1 MVDAERPTG
10 FNSEDLLTAVFE
22 AMPLAMLLVESSLII
37 RWASKKGAILFGC
50 EQETLVGQSIRPNQN
65 GHWTLV
71 DGHDFH
77 EKIRNL
83 FRSGDSITGEEQI
96 ISLYSNGKRIERH
109 IRMNAS
115 LLESADTP
123 LVLMAIEDITPL
135 KELEEKSKETERL
148 SLSIQMIRNAIH
160 DLNQPLSALVGN
172 LDLLEQHLSVDA
184 PLRAR
189 VEKILE
195 SANGVTEVVRRLQ
208 MIVHAPKKREVL
220 RAGTTRPMA
229 YGRIDRGAGHDSP

>member
-1 MVDAERPTG
+1 MVDAERPTE
-10 FNSEDLLTAVFE
+10 FNSGDLLTAVFE
-22 AMPLAMLLVESSLII
+22 AMPIAILLVESSLII
-37 RWASKKGAILFGC
+37 RWANKKGAILFGC
-50 EQETLVGQSIRPNQN
+50 KRESLVGESITPNQN
-65 GHWTLV
+65 GHWTLD

-83 FRSGDSITGEEQI
+83 FHSDDSITGEELV
-96 ISLYSNGKRIERH
+96 ISLYSNGKTIERH

-123 LVLMAIEDITPL
+123 LVLMVIEDITPL
-135 KELEEKSKETERL
+135 KELEKKSKETERL

-189 VEKILE
+189 IEKILE
-195 SANGVTEVVRRLQ
+195 SADGVAEVVRRLQ
-208 MIVHAPKKREVL
+208 MIIHAPKKRDIL
-220 RAGTTRPMA
+220 KAGVADPRKTSML
-229 YGRIDRGAGHDSP
+229 G